1 MSNSDQIE
9 YWNGQA
15 GERWRDDAEALDTLL
30 QPYLK
35 AVLAA
40 LPSDLSGHIL
50 DVGCGAGSLSL
61 AAQARPS
68 DIKVTGVDVSKPLL
82 SLARERASGVN
93 GLDFIEA
100 DASAFSSQTRFDA
113 LISRFG
119 VMFFTDPVAAFSNL
133 RAQMTSGA
141 PMSFACWRAASE
153 NDWITMPLKAAHSFL
168 KDELPTPPARAP
180 GPFAFAEADYVTH
193 ILDSAG
199 WTSVWVEPWD
209 GTLTMPGETLSD
221 TAEFSLTIGPLARL
235 IAEQN
240 IDRGELKEALIA
252 LLNEQ
257 VGANGKVE
265 LGAAAWIVTAKA

>member
-9 YWNGQA
+9 YWNGKA
-15 GERWRDDAEALDTLL
+15 GERWRDDAEALDALL
-30 QPYLK
+30 EPYLK

-40 LPSDLSGHIL
+40 LTSELSGHIL
-50 DVGCGAGSLSL
+50 DVGCGGGSLSF
-61 AAQARPS
+61 AAHARHS

-82 SLARERASGVN
+82 SLAGERADGSSA
-93 GLDFIEA
+93 LDFIEA
-100 DASAFSSQTRFDA
+100 DASSFSSETTFDA

-133 RAQMTSGA
+133 RAQMVPGA

-153 NDWITMPLKAAHSFL
+153 NDWIMTPLKAAHSFL
-168 KDELPTPPARAP
+168 QDELSMPPARAP

-199 WTSVWVEPWD
+199 WNSVWVEPWD

-235 IAEQN
+235 IAEQD
-240 IDRGELKEALIA
+240 IDRDKLKKAVVG
-252 LLNEQ
+252 LLEEQ
-257 VGANGKVE
+257 MGSNGKVE

>member
-9 YWNGQA
+9 YWNGKA
-15 GERWRDDAEALDTLL
+15 GERWRDDAEALDALL
-30 QPYLK
+30 EPYLE
-35 AVLAA
+35 AVLSA
-40 LPSDLSGHIL
+40 LPRDLSGHIL
-50 DVGCGAGSLSL
+50 DVGCGGGSLSL
-61 AAQARPS
+61 AAQARSS

-82 SLARERASGVN
+82 SLARERAHGSSA
-93 GLDFIEA
+93 LEFIQA
-100 DASAFSSQTRFDA
+100 DAATFSSATKFDA

-133 RAQMTSGA
+133 RAQIIPDA
-141 PMSFACWRAASE
+141 PMSFACWRAARE
-153 NDWITMPLKAAHSFL
+153 NDWIMTPLAAAHSFL
-168 KDELPTPPARAP
+168 QDELPMPPARAP

-199 WTSVWVEPWD
+199 WNSVWVEPWD

-235 IAEQN
+235 IAEQD

-252 LLNEQ
+252 LLSEQ
-257 VGANGKVE
+257 IGSSGKIE